1 MTNLTINVKLDSK
14 VFFIFFVAVASLFF
28 IFNVK
33 EVKAVSTN
41 SLSGTYGCLQNKNF
55 GGFVSAK
62 TGGTQ
67 TINNILLI
75 TFTSGSNTVSIKG
88 VANQVTNFERANPG
102 TVTTFFDTPG
112 TATYTATTITNLFK
126 VTDPTDPVNGDSYIA
141 VVNSGNTLL
150 FMGTPTTTSTDN
162 AICQLM

>member
-1 MTNLTINVKLDSK
+1 MTNLTINLKLDSK

>member
-1 MTNLTINVKLDSK
+1 MTNLTINLKLDSK

-67 TINNILLI
+67 SINNILLI

-88 VANQVTNFERANPG
+88 VANQVTNFERTNPG
-102 TVTTFFDTPG
+102 TVTTLFDTPA
-112 TATYTATTITNLFK
+112 TATYSATTITNLFK

-150 FMGTPTTTSTDN
+150 FMGAPTTTSTDN

>member
-1 MTNLTINVKLDSK
+1 M
-14 VFFIFFVAVASLFF
+14 
-28 IFNVK
+28 
-33 EVKAVSTN
+33 
-41 SLSGTYGCLQNKNF
+41 QNKNF

-102 TVTTFFDTPG
+102 TVTTFFDTPS

-150 FMGTPTTTSTDN
+150 FMGAPTTTSTDN

>member
-14 VFFIFFVAVASLFF
+14 VFFIFFVAIASLFF

-67 TINNILLI
+67 AINNILLI
-75 TFTSGSNTVSIKG
+75 TFTAGSNIASIKG
-88 VANQVTNFERANPG
+88 VGNQVTNFEGSSPG
-102 TVTTFFDTPG
+102 TVTTLFDTPA
-112 TATYTATTITNLFK
+112 TATYSATTITNLFK

-150 FMGTPTTTSTDN
+150 FMGAPTTTSTDN

>member
-1 MTNLTINVKLDSK
+1 MTNLTINLKLDSK

-67 TINNILLI
+67 SINNILLI

>member
-1 MTNLTINVKLDSK
+1 MTNLTINLKLDSK

-67 TINNILLI
+67 SINNILLI

-102 TVTTFFDTPG
+102 TVTTLFDTPA
-112 TATYTATTITNLFK
+112 TATYSATTITNLFK

-150 FMGTPTTTSTDN
+150 FMGAPTTTSTDN

>member
-1 MTNLTINVKLDSK
+1 MTNLTINLKLDSK

-41 SLSGTYGCLQNKNF
+41 SLSGTYGCLKNKNF

-67 TINNILLI
+67 SINNILLI

-88 VANQVTNFERANPG
+88 VANQVTNFEVANPG
-102 TVTTFFDTPG
+102 TVTTLFDTPA
-112 TATYTATTITNLFK
+112 TATYSATTITNLFK

>member
-1 MTNLTINVKLDSK
+1 MTNLTINLKLDSK
-14 VFFIFFVAVASLFF
+14 VFLIFFVAVASLFF

-67 TINNILLI
+67 SINNILLI

-126 VTDPTDPVNGDSYIA
+126 VTDPTDPVNGDSYMA

>member
-1 MTNLTINVKLDSK
+1 MTNLTINLKLDSK

-67 TINNILLI
+67 SINNILLI

-88 VANQVTNFERANPG
+88 VANQVTNFEVANPG
-102 TVTTFFDTPG
+102 TVTTLFDTPA
-112 TATYTATTITNLFK
+112 TATYSATTITNLFK

>member
-14 VFFIFFVAVASLFF
+14 VFFIFFVAIASLFF

-67 TINNILLI
+67 AINNILLI
-75 TFTSGSNTVSIKG
+75 TFTSGSNTFSIKG
-88 VANQVTNFERANPG
+88 VANQVTNFERANPA
-102 TVTTFFDTPG
+102 TVTTLFDTPA
-112 TATYTATTITNLFK
+112 TATYSATTIPNLFK

-150 FMGTPTTTSTDN
+150 FMGAPTTTSTDN

>member
-1 MTNLTINVKLDSK
+1 MTNLTINLKLDSK

-67 TINNILLI
+67 SINNILLI

-88 VANQVTNFERANPG
+88 VSNQVTNFERANPG
-102 TVTTFFDTPG
+102 TVTTLFDTPA
-112 TATYTATTITNLFK
+112 TATYSATTITNLFK

-150 FMGTPTTTSTDN
+150 FMGAPTTTSTDN

>member
-1 MTNLTINVKLDSK
+1 MTNLTINVKLDLQ
-14 VFFIFFVAVASLFF
+14 VFAIFFLAVASLFF
-28 IFNVK
+28 IFSSK
-33 EVKAVSTN
+33 EVRAVSTT

-67 TINNILLI
+67 SINNILLI

-102 TVTTFFDTPG
+102 TVTTLFDTPA
-112 TATYTATTITNLFK
+112 TATYSATTITNLFK

-150 FMGTPTTTSTDN
+150 FMGAPTTTSTDN